1 MESWCKK
8 IVLLFCAFLIVLAP
22 GYAQESNRRMDS
34 LRKALPIEKTDTG
47 KVNIMLELAKNTG
60 CQDSAARLQYLNEA
74 LALAQKFNWP
84 HGICNADLVL
94 ANTYVGCFKNHGRA
108 IRQCENALDV
118 AERSGNKTDQ
128 VLALQQLALS
138 YQVMAEYMKALD
150 LYTRILALG
159 PDLENKMNTLSNI
172 GLVHSKIG
180 GYALSLIYY
189 DSSLMALDE
198 YMIAKQGGNVYDSI
212 SRLGLLVTI
221 GEIYISMAQYD
232 KALANYDS
240 VLKVNLSD
248 KNGQKVLKV
257 WALMGIANVYQT
269 KKDVA
274 NAIKYYKDALAEEY
288 HNEDEASI
296 MNSLGNLYLKRGDVQ
311 AASMY
316 AEGALAL
323 AEKNKLNNQLPQIY
337 TTLGKICIAKKRFNE
352 AVKYLQQAIDI
363 CEKSSMLIAEK
374 DVWEALSDVY
384 DQVGQPALALKAYK
398 NFIAIRDSVINIEKA
413 NAMTRIMVQS
423 ENRQKI
429 LEVENDNEL
438 KMQKQKMLTYSGYFG
453 LVVVLLI
460 SFIIYRNYNQ
470 QKKANDTISKEKQVS
485 ENLLLNIL
493 PEDTA
498 RELKANG
505 TVKAKLFDNV
515 TVLFT
520 DFINFTQA
528 AERLSS
534 EGLVEELHNC
544 FVAFDEIIGKYRIE
558 KIKTVG
564 DAYIAVSGLPNQN
577 PEHASDIIKAAIE
590 FSDFMKKRKEKL
602 GDLTF
607 SMRIGINSGTV
618 VAGVVGVKK
627 FVYDIWGDTVNI
639 AARMEQYG
647 EEGRINIS
655 QSTYNLVKDK
665 FHCTF
670 RGEIDA
676 KNKGKMSMYF
686 IGGMHG
692 KRSKVS
698 VEGADKYAGEEK
710 I

>member
-8 IVLLFCAFLIVLAP
+8 IVLLFYAFWLMLMS
-22 GYAQESNRRMDS
+22 GYAQENNRRIDS
-34 LRKALPIEKTDTG
+34 LHKALPIEKTDTG
-47 KVNIMLELAKNTG
+47 KVNIMLELAKNTA

-74 LALAQKFNWP
+74 LALAQKINWP
-84 HGICNADLVL
+84 HGICNVDLVL
-94 ANTYVGCFKNHGRA
+94 ANTYVGCFKNHRHA

-198 YMIAKQGGNVYDSI
+198 YMIARQGGNVYDSI

-296 MNSLGNLYLKRGDVQ
+296 MNSLGNLYLKQGDVQ

-316 AEGALAL
+316 AENALAL

-384 DQVGQPALALKAYK
+384 EQVGQPALALKAYK

-413 NAMTRIMVQS
+413 NAMTRIMVQG

-429 LEVENDNEL
+429 LEVKNDNEL
-438 KMQKQKMLTYSGYFG
+438 KMQKQRLLTYSGYFG

-544 FVAFDEIIGKYRIE
+544 FMAFDEIIGKYRIE

-577 PEHASDIIKAAIE
+577 PDHASDIIKAAIE
-590 FSDFMKKRKEKL
+590 FSDFMKKRKEIL

-639 AARMEQYG
+639 AARMEQCG

-655 QSTYNLVKDK
+655 QSTYDLVKDK

-686 IGGMHG
+686 VNTIPP
-692 KRSKVS
+692 RRANVS
-698 VEGADKYAGEEK
+698 LDGNMDKHVERG
-710 I
+710 